1 MRLGRLPERQKNAMS
16 KPNQQAAAIGKPG
29 SKIAHSKRAG
39 QQKQVEQSV
48 FQPNA
53 AGIDIGAREIYVA
66 VPANRD
72 EQPVRK
78 CETFT
83 GDLQQMAEWLLS
95 CGVTTAAMESTGVYW
110 IPVYEALEQHGIQPC
125 LVNPRNMKNV
135 PGKRTDFHECQWIQ
149 HLHSLGLLHSAFR
162 PDSEVCAVRS
172 LMRHRNDLVEMASQ
186 HVQHMQKALTQMN
199 VQFQH
204 VISDLTGLTGL
215 AILDAIVAGERD
227 PGVLAKLRDPRI
239 KASEETIRKSL
250 EGNWRAEHILVLK
263 QRLSL
268 YRSYRDQ
275 IHDCD
280 QEIEKLVSSFAPK
293 VNPEERPMPEDR
305 KQKQRRRKR
314 KSGNPDFNLRIEAYK
329 LFGVDLTQIPGLMT
343 LVFMLFSEV
352 GRDMSRWPTAAHFV
366 SWLGLCPDNDISG
379 GKVLWRGARRTKN
392 RAGTLFRLAAHSL
405 HHDQT
410 PMGDYLRRMKAKLGP
425 AAATTATAHK
435 IAIIFYTMVKK
446 QVEYDASLWAQRD
459 AMRETR
465 IQARL
470 RKQVAQRGYKLVP
483 IVEETRR
490 LTH

>member
-1 MRLGRLPERQKNAMS
+1 MS
-16 KPNQQAAAIGKPG
+16 KPN
-29 SKIAHSKRAG
+29 
-39 QQKQVEQSV
+39 EQSTATDQSGLKVAKNKKASQGKEAVPTAV

-66 VPANRD
+66 VPADRD
-72 EQPVRK
+72 DHPVRK

-83 GDLQQMAEWLLS
+83 SDLHQMAEWLVS
-95 CGVTTAAMESTGVYW
+95 CGITTAAMESTGVYW
-110 IPVYEALEQHGIQPC
+110 IPVYDVLEQHGIQPC

-162 PDSEVCAVRS
+162 PDADVCAVRS
-172 LMRHRNDLVEMASQ
+172 LMRHRNDLVTMASE
-186 HVQHMQKALTQMN
+186 HIQHMQKALTQMN

-215 AILDAIVAGERD
+215 AVLDAIVAGERN
-227 PGVLAKLRDPRI
+227 PEVLARLRDPRI
-239 KASEETIRKSL
+239 KASEDTIRKSL
-250 EGNWRAEHILVLK
+250 EGNWRAEHILALK

-268 YRSYRDQ
+268 YRSHRDL
-275 IHDCD
+275 IDECD
-280 QEIEKLVSSFAPK
+280 KEIEKLVAAFAPRVDPDEK
-293 VNPEERPMPEDR
+293 PMPEDR
-305 KQKQRRRKR
+305 KQKQRKR
-314 KSGNPDFNLRIEAYK
+314 KKKSGSPDFNMRAEAYK

-379 GKVLWRGARRTKN
+379 GKVLWRGARKTKN
-392 RAGTLFRLAAHSL
+392 RAGTLFRLAAHAL
-405 HHDQT
+405 HRDQT

-435 IAIIFYTMVKK
+435 IAVIFYTMVSK
-446 QVEYDASLWAQRD
+446 QIEYDASLWAKRD
-459 AMRETR
+459 EMRDMR
-465 IQARL
+465 IEARL
-470 RKQVAQRGYKLVP
+470 QKQAAQRGYKLVP
-483 IVEETRR
+483 LEAAA
-490 LTH
+490 

>member
-1 MRLGRLPERQKNAMS
+1 VCGLAGCPNEQNAMS
-16 KPNQQAAAIGKPG
+16 KPNQQSATIGKPG
-29 SKIAHSKRAG
+29 PKIAHSKRAR

-66 VPANRD
+66 VPTDRD
-72 EQPVRK
+72 EHPVRK

-83 GDLQQMAEWLLS
+83 SDLQQMAEWLLS
-95 CGVTTAAMESTGVYW
+95 CEVTTAAMESTGVYW
-110 IPVYEALEQHGIQPC
+110 IPVYEVLEQHGIQPC
-125 LVNPRNMKNV
+125 LVNPRNLKNV

-162 PDSEVCAVRS
+162 PDSEVCAVRC

-199 VQFQH
+199 VQIQH

-215 AILDAIVAGERD
+215 AILDALVAGERD

-250 EGNWRAEHILVLK
+250 EGNWRAEHLLVLK

-280 QEIEKLVSSFAPK
+280 QEIEKLVASFAPK

-314 KSGNPDFNLRIEAYK
+314 KSGNPDFNLRTQAYK

-405 HHDQT
+405 HRNQT

-459 AMRETR
+459 ELRETR
-465 IQARL
+465 IQAKL
-470 RKQVAQRGYKLVP
+470 RKQAAQRGYKLVP
-483 IVEETRR
+483 IEEQPAA
-490 LTH
+490 

>member
-1 MRLGRLPERQKNAMS
+1 
-16 KPNQQAAAIGKPG
+16 
-29 SKIAHSKRAG
+29 
-39 QQKQVEQSV
+39 
-48 FQPNA
+48 
-53 AGIDIGAREIYVA
+53 
-66 VPANRD
+66 
-72 EQPVRK
+72 
-78 CETFT
+78 
-83 GDLQQMAEWLLS
+83 
-95 CGVTTAAMESTGVYW
+95 
-110 IPVYEALEQHGIQPC
+110 VYEVLEQHGIQPC

-199 VQFQH
+199 VQIQH

-227 PGVLAKLRDPRI
+227 PDVLAKLRDPRI

-280 QEIEKLVSSFAPK
+280 QEIEKLVGSFAPK

-314 KSGNPDFNLRIEAYK
+314 KSGNPDFNLRTQAYK

-405 HHDQT
+405 HRDQT

-470 RKQVAQRGYKLVP
+470 RKQAAQRGYKLVP
-483 IVEETRR
+483 IEEEPAN

>member
-1 MRLGRLPERQKNAMS
+1 MS
-16 KPNQQAAAIGKPG
+16 NKARSQEIRGGGPIP
-29 SKIAHSKRAG
+29 AHSKRKAELN
-39 QQKQVEQSV
+39 QSEQPERSA
-48 FQPNA
+48 FEPNA

-66 VPANRD
+66 VPVDRD
-72 EQPVRK
+72 EHPVRK

-83 GDLQQMAEWLLS
+83 GDLHQMAEWLVS
-95 CGVTTAAMESTGVYW
+95 CGITTAAMESTGVYW
-110 IPVYEALEQHGIQPC
+110 IPVYDALEQHGIKPC

-162 PDSEVCAVRS
+162 PKGEVCAVRS

-186 HVQHMQKALTQMN
+186 HVQHMQKELTQMN

-204 VISDLTGLTGL
+204 VISDITGLTGL

-227 PGVLAKLRDPRI
+227 PAVLAKLRDPRI

-250 EGNWRAEHILVLK
+250 EGNWRAEHILALK

-268 YRSYRDQ
+268 YRTYCDQ
-275 IHDCD
+275 IRECD
-280 QEIEKLVSSFAPK
+280 MEIEKLVAAFEPRVDPDEK
-293 VNPEERPMPEDR
+293 PMPEDR
-305 KQKQRRRKR
+305 KQKQRKR
-314 KSGNPDFNLRIEAYK
+314 KKKSGHPDFNMRAEAYK

-379 GKVLWRGARRTKN
+379 GRVLWRGARRTKN

-435 IAIIFYTMVKK
+435 IAIIFYTMVNK
-446 QVEYDASLWAQRD
+446 QVEYDGSLWAQRD
-459 AMRETR
+459 QMRGKR
-465 IQARL
+465 LDARL
-470 RKQVAQRGYKLVP
+470 QKQAAQRGYKLVP
-483 IVEETRR
+483 LEPAT
-490 LTH
+490 